1 MTDTYIKKDIVGKA
15 DSAAVIDIGS
25 NSIRYAAGRNGKK
38 LVITT
43 RLGSGLAQTGRLD
56 EERMEKSISV
66 ISALASN
73 ARHSGYIPFAYAT
86 SAVRDASNK
95 AEFINRLKQK
105 CGITVDVLSGEREA
119 QYAFEAACNSSD
131 GCSALIDIGGASMQ
145 IAEAK
150 SKVSYPIGCVRG
162 KDIALQNSGK
172 TDCDDDF
179 ETQRT
184 AINQYMDEI
193 IGTPNR
199 RLGKCAGIGGTIT
212 TLAALSLGM
221 REYDRDEIDKAVL
234 NKSAVEQLIVGLS
247 SMGAERKLN
256 PLLRERHDVI
266 MYGAA
271 VLAHAMELFGIEEVH
286 ARDRDGLDG
295 YMQYVTEHLL

>member
-1 MTDTYIKKDIVGKA
+1 MY
-15 DSAAVIDIGS
+15 
-25 NSIRYAAGRNGKK
+25 
-38 LVITT
+38 
-43 RLGSGLAQTGRLD
+43 
-56 EERMEKSISV
+56 
-66 ISALASN
+66 
-73 ARHSGYIPFAYAT
+73 
-86 SAVRDASNK
+86 
-95 AEFINRLKQK
+95 
-105 CGITVDVLSGEREA
+105 
-119 QYAFEAACNSSD
+119 
-131 GCSALIDIGGASMQ
+131 
-145 IAEAK
+145 
-150 SKVSYPIGCVRG
+150 
-162 KDIALQNSGK
+162 
-172 TDCDDDF
+172 CDDDF
-179 ETQRT
+179 EAQRT
-184 AINQYMDEI
+184 AINRYMDEI

-234 NKSAVEQLIVGLS
+234 NKFEVERLIVALS
-247 SMGAERKLN
+247 TMGAERKLN